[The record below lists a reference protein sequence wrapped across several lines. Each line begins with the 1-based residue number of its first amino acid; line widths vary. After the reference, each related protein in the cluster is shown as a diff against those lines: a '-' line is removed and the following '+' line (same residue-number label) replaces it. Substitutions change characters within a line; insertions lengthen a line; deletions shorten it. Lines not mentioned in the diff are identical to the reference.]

1 MSLAN
6 AAIRKLQD
14 APFPDFVARPAIDS
28 LVTEARRRLDRD
40 GPHDESAF
48 AGAMALR
55 AIAEH
60 TTAANEQ
67 HYELPPE
74 FFEICLG
81 SRLKYSC
88 CLYPDAGTTLDEAEV
103 AALVETCAHA
113 DLADGQ
119 AILEL
124 GCGWGSL
131 SLWMA
136 EHYPRARITAVSN
149 SHGQRGHIE
158 AQAAARGL
166 TNLTVI
172 TCDMNDFDPQL
183 AGQGRFDRIV
193 SVEMFEHMAN
203 WRTLLERARGWLK
216 TDGRMF
222 IHVFTHRDAPYR
234 FDHTDSGDFIAQHF
248 FTGGI
253 MPSRGLIRQFPD
265 LFAVEE
271 EWLWSG
277 THYQRTANDW
287 LANMDANAD
296 RVMELMQATYGQDAS
311 LWRRRWRRFYLAT
324 AGLFGNDDGRTW
336 AVSHYRLKPA

>member
-119 AILEL
+119 TILEL

-136 EHYPRARITAVSN
+136 EHYPRSRITAVSN

-172 TCDMNDFDPQL
+172 TRNWPGRDGSTASSRSRCLNIWPIGGPCWNAPG
-183 AGQGRFDRIV
+183 AG
-193 SVEMFEHMAN
+193 
-203 WRTLLERARGWLK
+203 
-216 TDGRMF
+216 
-222 IHVFTHRDAPYR
+222 
-234 FDHTDSGDFIAQHF
+234 
-248 FTGGI
+248 
-253 MPSRGLIRQFPD
+253 
-265 LFAVEE
+265 
-271 EWLWSG
+271 
-277 THYQRTANDW
+277 
-287 LANMDANAD
+287 
-296 RVMELMQATYGQDAS
+296 
-311 LWRRRWRRFYLAT
+311 
-324 AGLFGNDDGRTW
+324 
-336 AVSHYRLKPA
+336 